1 MRVSSTAPA
10 IEHPRPSYGAIAS
23 AAVAIGVAVLGG
35 VMVSRDTTPLYRVLA
50 GTVTAGDAVNTGNDG
65 ARLALVDGSRVEMR
79 SFSGLSV
86 GQGRDGLV
94 IRLRNGGVIVTAA
107 PQGLGRLRVEASD
120 LVVAVGKTV
129 FVDAGSQGS
138 RVSVIEGDAQVWQ
151 GSREQRLR
159 PGEQLSTRPSVPSP
173 PIVEEIAWSTQA
185 LILAKLLEIH

>member
-1 MRVSSTAPA
+1 MAA
-10 IEHPRPSYGAIAS
+10 
-23 AAVAIGVAVLGG
+23 AAVAIGVAVFTG
-35 VMVSRDTTPLYRVLA
+35 VMASRDTTPLYRVLA

-86 GQGRDGLV
+86 GQGDGLV

-107 PQGLGRLRVEASD
+107 PQGVGRLRVEASD
-120 LVVAVGKTV
+120 LVVAVGKTI

-159 PGEQLSTRPSVPSP
+159 PGEQLSTSPSVSSP
-173 PIVEEIAWSTQA
+173 PILEEIAWSTQA
-185 LILAKLLEIH
+185 LILAKLLETH